1 MEMIMGTNY
10 NNTINYILYRRYTSH
25 IRILG
30 GLSANLLLYGI
41 LVESVN
47 NLLKFDV
54 KTTNNPL
61 RYTITNGKSSIP
73 GLDDYRITKK
83 KEMKVF

>member
-1 MEMIMGTNY
+1 
-10 NNTINYILYRRYTSH
+10 
-25 IRILG
+25 LG
-30 GLSANLLLYGI
+30 GLHSNLLLYGI

-83 KEMKVF
+83 LKGNEGVLIA

>member
-1 MEMIMGTNY
+1 
-10 NNTINYILYRRYTSH
+10 
-25 IRILG
+25 
-30 GLSANLLLYGI
+30 LYGI

-83 KEMKVF
+83 GNEGVLIASNEVILGASSSSSFEEGFAGVVLYKQHILPFC

>member
-1 MEMIMGTNY
+1 
-10 NNTINYILYRRYTSH
+10 
-25 IRILG
+25 
-30 GLSANLLLYGI
+30 LYGI

-54 KTTNNPL
+54 KTTINPL

-83 KEMKVF
+83 GNEGVLIASNEVILGASSSSSFEEGFAWVVLYKQHILPFC

>member
-1 MEMIMGTNY
+1 MSTNY

-30 GLSANLLLYGI
+30 VLHSANLLLYGI

-54 KTTNNPL
+54 KTTITL
-61 RYTITNGKSSIP
+61 RYTITNGKSSTWF
-73 GLDDYRITKK
+73 R
-83 KEMKVF
+83 